1 MLMKSRILT
10 PRGLRKQIEAA
21 GLGTQPTII
30 KALAGEYDE
39 NNPKVKAKA
48 ERIRK
53 YALNNGGVEC
63 N

>member
-1 MLMKSRILT
+1 MKTMILT

-21 GLGTQPTII
+21 GLGTQPTIR
-30 KALAGEYDE
+30 KALEGRYNESCPE
-39 NNPKVKAKA
+39 ERRKA
-48 ERIRK
+48 ERIRR

>member
-1 MLMKSRILT
+1 MAKRRILT
-10 PRGLRKQIEAA
+10 PRGLVTQIEKA
-21 GLGTQPTII
+21 GLGTRPTIA
-30 KALAGEYDE
+30 KALSGDYNEGNAKE
-39 NNPKVKAKA
+39 KAKA